1 MNIHY
6 KLVATTKDDVEF
18 KEELT
23 DESKVIEL
31 TSKLSN
37 LGLKVEVYKVEKI
50 FSINPNN
57 QR

>member
-1 MNIHY
+1 MNMYY

-18 KEELT
+18 KEELA

-31 TSKLSN
+31 ASKLSN
-37 LGLKVEVYKVEKI
+37 LGLKVEAYKVEKI

>member
-1 MNIHY
+1 MNMYY

-37 LGLKVEVYKVEKI
+37 LGLKVEAYKIEKI

>member
-1 MNIHY
+1 MNIYY
-6 KLVATTKDDVEF
+6 KLVVTTKDDVEF

-31 TSKLSN
+31 ASKLSN
-37 LGLKVEVYKVEKI
+37 LGLKVEAYEVEKI